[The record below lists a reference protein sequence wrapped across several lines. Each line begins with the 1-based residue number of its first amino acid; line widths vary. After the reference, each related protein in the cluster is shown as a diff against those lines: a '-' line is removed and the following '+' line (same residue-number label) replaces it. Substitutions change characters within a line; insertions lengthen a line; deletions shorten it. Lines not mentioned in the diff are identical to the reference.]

1 MPMQGWPKKLQESI
15 WCGVVRRGEAKS
27 CEGAKFGSEGR
38 MVSGYLRVISELLEL
53 IKTLSRLII
62 GRLLRRTRKT

>member
-1 MPMQGWPKKLQESI
+1 
-15 WCGVVRRGEAKS
+15 
-27 CEGAKFGSEGR
+27 
-38 MVSGYLRVISELLEL
+38 MVSGYLRVIGELLEL